1 MPCIYSA
8 VVVGKTEHYLSA
20 YIYFG
25 SKRHSTPARNIGVM
39 CDKKINFR
47 QHIYDACRGRFF
59 FIMFMSAFAF
69 VGICLFLIL
78 IIVTVIPHYTILLG
92 CHETSTRV
100 GLLLPIKG
108 IYRLPHTSHGTA
120 NQPFGLCV
128 LIVLCVFQE
137 WYFQSR

>member
-39 CDKKINFR
+39 CDNNFILDSPFMK
-47 QHIYDACRGRFF
+47 QVAAVFSI
-59 FIMFMSAFAF
+59 IFMSAFAF